1 MFTRLD
7 KLLRELEEEITAHS
21 EKFLTAI
28 LQLLILQVK
37 LLEIEIASLNI
48 ADLLILQIVVT
59 NELVNA
65 LHQLAIV
72 ICIEIVEVIK

>member
-48 ADLLILQIVVT
+48 ADLLILQIVV